1 MHFSPVF
8 ELLSDSLMAIYV
20 ELHQCPLHHSLLLIL
35 MFTLV
40 SRKFLAMRNIALYS
54 VYVSKTKEHLPRK
67 VLVLDRRLRLS
78 IMKSWII
85 SSSYEDNQIT
95 KSWSEWQRILFF
107 NQIYKPQYFTLNQ
120 ITKSWL
126 EWHRIP
132 FSYPYT
138 KTAILH
144 LTEPTVQTDCSS
156 LNGHR
161 YFLPQYRK
169 TTLS

>member
-1 MHFSPVF
+1 MKQNQGFINIC
-8 ELLSDSLMAIYV
+8 L
-20 ELHQCPLHHSLLLIL
+20 
-35 MFTLV
+35 
-40 SRKFLAMRNIALYS
+40 FLNNWLYDVLFKS
-54 VYVSKTKEHLPRK
+54 KKYFNWYIGIYVSKTKEHLPRK
-67 VLVLDRRLRLS
+67 VLLLDRRLRLS

>member
-1 MHFSPVF
+1 MKQNQGFINIC
-8 ELLSDSLMAIYV
+8 L
-20 ELHQCPLHHSLLLIL
+20 
-35 MFTLV
+35 
-40 SRKFLAMRNIALYS
+40 FLNNWLYDVLFKS
-54 VYVSKTKEHLPRK
+54 KKYFNWYIGIYVSKTKEHLPRK
-67 VLVLDRRLRLS
+67 VLLLDRRLRLS

-107 NQIYKPQYFTLNQ
+107 NQLYKPQYFTLNQ

-144 LTEPTVQTDCSS
+144 LTEPTVQ
-156 LNGHR
+156 LNR
-161 YFLPQYRK
+161 LLV
-169 TTLS
+169 T